1 MKTITFY
8 ILLLSVAVLCP
19 HISQAHGFAEMSGD
33 TLRMGND
40 HIERVFLWNG
50 GDLKTVAVINKL
62 SGEVMH
68 SKGSQPDFLLVKG
81 KTEDGRWS
89 KENVPSDGVHPA
101 CLQVTVQYRKGSLEV
116 KRQYRIYDVAAI
128 ACQTWLRGRLG
139 VVEQDREVS
148 AADRKNIE
156 FKEDMDAGVK
166 IPVLDRL
173 ELQGNHWRCR
183 AVEFFDYTDW
193 NDNLVAERD
202 FIPYRENG
210 YRGNLLLADDLV
222 TGSGF
227 FLLKE
232 APCSSTQLHYPGYD
246 FRAEYGTFKVTG
258 LGVSAGDVTPD
269 GWTPVY
275 GVVLGVFDGGKREA
289 LTALHSYQRQ
299 ARLCKAAGA
308 GGDEMVMLNT
318 WGDRSQDSRINE
330 EFCLSELDRA
340 ARLGITVF
348 QLDDGWQIGKSP
360 NSKVAKGSFKDIWSN
375 KDYWKPDPVKFPD
388 GLKPIVD
395 KGRKL
400 GIRIGLWYNPSVQND
415 FADWRKDAEAILGLW
430 REYGITIFKID
441 GLQIPTKAAEQNL
454 RSLFDLVQ
462 KESGG
467 EVIFNLDAT
476 AGRRGGYNMF
486 TEYGN
491 IFMENRYTDWGN
503 YYPFHTLR
511 NLWQLSR
518 YVPSQR
524 LQVEFLNK
532 WRNADKYA
540 LGDIFAPCNYSF
552 DYIFA
557 TTMAG
562 QSLAWMEASNLPE
575 EAFETGKLI
584 HRYTEIQEDIHNGTI
599 LPVGDEPSG
608 RSWTGFQSIKD
619 SRSGY
624 FIIYREDNESASAM
638 VKTWL
643 DGGVEVTL
651 EPVMGDGKADKVKA
665 DNEGRLCFK
674 LAGKNS
680 FAVYKYLITD

>member
-33 TLRMGND
+33 TLRVGND

-62 SGEVMH
+62 SGEVMR

-81 KTEDGRWS
+81 KAEDGRWS

-540 LGDIFAPCNYSF
+540 PGDIFAPCNYSF

-557 TTMAG
+557 TTIAG
-562 QSLAWMEASNLPE
+562 QPLAWMEASNLPE
-575 EAFETGKLI
+575 EAFEAGKLI
-584 HRYTEIQEDIHNGTI
+584 HRYTGIQEDIHKGTI

>member
-1 MKTITFY
+1 MKIITFY

-33 TLRMGND
+33 TLRVGND

-50 GDLKTVAVINKL
+50 GDLKTVAVINKQ
-62 SGEVMH
+62 SGEVMR

-81 KTEDGRWS
+81 KAEDGRWS

-540 LGDIFAPCNYSF
+540 SGDIFAPCNYSF

-557 TTMAG
+557 TTIAG
-562 QSLAWMEASNLPE
+562 QPLAWMEASNLPE

-638 VKTWL
+638 VKTRL

>member
-62 SGEVMH
+62 SGEVMR

-81 KTEDGRWS
+81 KAEDGRWS

-101 CLQVTVQYRKGSLEV
+101 CFQVTVQYRKGSLEV

-275 GVVLGVFDGGKREA
+275 GVVLGVFDCGKREA

-540 LGDIFAPCNYSF
+540 PGDIFAPCNYSF

-557 TTMAG
+557 TTIAG
-562 QSLAWMEASNLPE
+562 QPLAWMEASNLPE

-584 HRYTEIQEDIHNGTI
+584 HRYTEIQEDIHKGTI

>member
-50 GDLKTVAVINKL
+50 GDLKTVAVINKQ
-62 SGEVMH
+62 SGEVMR

-81 KTEDGRWS
+81 KAEDGRWS

-101 CLQVTVQYRKGSLEV
+101 CFQVTVQYRKGSLEV

-210 YRGNLLLADDLV
+210 YRGNLILADDLV

-330 EFCLSELDRA
+330 EFCLAELDRA

-375 KDYWKPDPVKFPD
+375 KDYWKPDPVKFTD

-400 GIRIGLWYNPSVQND
+400 GIRIGLWYNPSVQSD

-540 LGDIFAPCNYSF
+540 PGDIFAPCNYSF

-562 QSLAWMEASNLPE
+562 QPLVWMEASNLPE

-584 HRYTEIQEDIHNGTI
+584 HRYTEIQEDIHKGTI

-680 FAVYKYLITD
+680 FAVYKYLITY

>member
-62 SGEVMH
+62 SGEVMR

-81 KTEDGRWS
+81 KAEDGRWS

-375 KDYWKPDPVKFPD
+375 KDYWKPDSVKFPD

-540 LGDIFAPCNYSF
+540 SGDIFAPCNYSF

-557 TTMAG
+557 TTIAG
-562 QSLAWMEASNLPE
+562 QPLAWMEASNLPE

-665 DNEGRLCFK
+665 DNEGRLCLK

>member
-62 SGEVMH
+62 SGEVMR

-81 KTEDGRWS
+81 KAEDGRWS

-128 ACQTWLRGRLG
+128 ACQTWLRGCLG

-375 KDYWKPDPVKFPD
+375 KNYWKPDPVKFPD

-430 REYGITIFKID
+430 RKYGITIFKID

-540 LGDIFAPCNYSF
+540 PGDIFAPCNYSF

-557 TTMAG
+557 TTIAG
-562 QSLAWMEASNLPE
+562 QPLAWMEASNLPE

>member
-1 MKTITFY
+1 MKIITFY

-62 SGEVMH
+62 SGEVMR

-81 KTEDGRWS
+81 KAEDGRWS

-139 VVEQDREVS
+139 VVEQDCEVS

-275 GVVLGVFDGGKREA
+275 GVVLGVFDGGEREA
-289 LTALHSYQRQ
+289 LTALHSYQSQ

-400 GIRIGLWYNPSVQND
+400 GIRIGLWFNPSVQND

-430 REYGITIFKID
+430 LEYGITIFKID

-540 LGDIFAPCNYSF
+540 PGDIFAPCNYSF

-562 QSLAWMEASNLPE
+562 QPLAWMEASNLPE

-584 HRYTEIQEDIHNGTI
+584 HRYTGIQEDIHKGTI

>member
-33 TLRMGND
+33 TLRVGND

-62 SGEVMH
+62 SGEVMR

-81 KTEDGRWS
+81 KAEDGRWS

-299 ARLCKAAGA
+299 ARLCKATGA

-375 KDYWKPDPVKFPD
+375 KDYWKPDSVKFPD

-540 LGDIFAPCNYSF
+540 PGDIFAPCNYSF

-557 TTMAG
+557 TTIAG
-562 QSLAWMEASNLPE
+562 QPLAWMEASNLPE

-584 HRYTEIQEDIHNGTI
+584 HRYTEIQEDIHKGTI

>member
-33 TLRMGND
+33 TLRVGND

-62 SGEVMH
+62 SGEVMR

-81 KTEDGRWS
+81 KAEDGRWS

-289 LTALHSYQRQ
+289 FTALHSYQRQ

-540 LGDIFAPCNYSF
+540 SGDIFAPCNYSF

-557 TTMAG
+557 TTIAG
-562 QSLAWMEASNLPE
+562 QPLAWMEASNLPE

-651 EPVMGDGKADKVKA
+651 EPIMGDGKADKVKA

>member
-33 TLRMGND
+33 TLRVGND

-81 KTEDGRWS
+81 KAEDGRWS

-269 GWTPVY
+269 GWASVY
-275 GVVLGVFDGGKREA
+275 GVVLGVFDGGEREA

-299 ARLCKAAGA
+299 ARLCKATGA

-330 EFCLSELDRA
+330 EFCLAELDRA

-400 GIRIGLWYNPSVQND
+400 GIRIGLWYNPSVQDD

-454 RSLFDLVQ
+454 RNLFDLVQ

-540 LGDIFAPCNYSF
+540 PGDIFAPCNYSF

-557 TTMAG
+557 TTIAG
-562 QSLAWMEASNLPE
+562 QPLAWMEASNLPE

-584 HRYTEIQEDIHNGTI
+584 HRYTGIQEDIHNGTI

>member
-1 MKTITFY
+1 MKIITFY

-33 TLRMGND
+33 TLRVGND

-81 KTEDGRWS
+81 KAEDGRWS

-308 GGDEMVMLNT
+308 SGDEMVMLNT

-680 FAVYKYLITD
+680 FAVYKYIITD

>member
-50 GDLKTVAVINKL
+50 GDLKTVAVINKQ

-81 KTEDGRWS
+81 KAEDGRWS

-258 LGVSAGDVTPD
+258 LGVSAGDVTSD

-400 GIRIGLWYNPSVQND
+400 GIRIGLWYNPSVQDD

>member
-50 GDLKTVAVINKL
+50 GDLKTVAVINKQ
-62 SGEVMH
+62 SGEVMR

-81 KTEDGRWS
+81 KAEDGRWS

-232 APCSSTQLHYPGYD
+232 ASCSSTQLHYPGYD

-400 GIRIGLWYNPSVQND
+400 GIRIGLWYNPSVQDD

-540 LGDIFAPCNYSF
+540 PGDIFAPCNYSF

-557 TTMAG
+557 TTIAG
-562 QSLAWMEASNLPE
+562 QPLAWMEASNLPE
-575 EAFETGKLI
+575 EAFEAGKLI
-584 HRYTEIQEDIHNGTI
+584 HRYTGIQEDIHKGTI

>member
-50 GDLKTVAVINKL
+50 GDLKTVAVINKQ
-62 SGEVMH
+62 SGEVMR

-81 KTEDGRWS
+81 KAEDGRWS

-232 APCSSTQLHYPGYD
+232 APCSSTQLYYPGYD

-540 LGDIFAPCNYSF
+540 PGDIFAPCNYSF

-557 TTMAG
+557 TTIAG
-562 QSLAWMEASNLPE
+562 QPLAWMEASNLPE

-584 HRYTEIQEDIHNGTI
+584 HRYTEIQEDIHKGTI

-624 FIIYREDNESASAM
+624 FIIYHEDNESASAM

-674 LAGKNS
+674 LAGMNS

>member
-33 TLRMGND
+33 TLRVGND

-62 SGEVMH
+62 SGEVMR

-81 KTEDGRWS
+81 KAEDGRWS

-269 GWTPVY
+269 GWTSVY

-299 ARLCKAAGA
+299 ARLCKATGA

-375 KDYWKPDPVKFPD
+375 KDYWKPDSVKFPD

-540 LGDIFAPCNYSF
+540 PGDIFAPCNYSF

-557 TTMAG
+557 TTIAG
-562 QSLAWMEASNLPE
+562 QPLAWMEASNLPE

>member
-1 MKTITFY
+1 MRSITLTIIF
-8 ILLLSVAVLCP
+8 LSFLALCP
-19 HISQAHGFAEMSGD
+19 RQSRAQGYASMQGD
-33 TLRMGND
+33 TLRMGNSS
-40 HIERVFLWNG
+40 IERVFLWNG
-50 GDLKTVAVINKL
+50 GELKTVALVDKL
-62 SGEVMH
+62 NGNVMR
-68 SKGSQPDFLLVKG
+68 SKGSQPDFLVLKG
-81 KTEDGRWS
+81 KAEDGRWT

-101 CLQVTVQYRKGSLEV
+101 YLQVTVDYRKGNLEI

-128 ACQTWLRGRLG
+128 ACHTWLRGHLG
-139 VVEQDREVS
+139 AIEQGREVS
-148 AADRKNIE
+148 GADRKNIE

-183 AVEFFDYTDW
+183 AVEFYDYTDW
-193 NDNLVAERD
+193 NDNLVAERS

-210 YRGNLLLADDLV
+210 YRGNLLLASDLV
-222 TGSGF
+222 TGHGF
-227 FLLKE
+227 FFLKE
-232 APCSSTQLHYPGYD
+232 APCSSTQLSYPGYD
-246 FRAEYGTFKVTG
+246 FRAEYGNFKVTG
-258 LGVSAGDVTPD
+258 LGVRSGDVTPD
-269 GWTPVY
+269 GWTAVY
-275 GVVLGVFDGGKREA
+275 GVVVGVFGGGEREA
-289 LTALHSYQRQ
+289 LAALHDYQRQ
-299 ARLCKAAGA
+299 ARLEKAAGRD
-308 GGDEMVMLNT
+308 GDEMVMLNT
-318 WGDRSQDSRINE
+318 WGDRSQDARINAD
-330 EFCLSELDRA
+330 FCLAELDRA
-340 ARLGITVF
+340 ARLGVTVF

-395 KGRKL
+395 KGKRL
-400 GIRIGLWYNPSVQND
+400 GIRIGLWYNPSVQHD
-415 FADWRKDAEAILGLW
+415 FADWRKDADAILGLW

-454 RSLFDLVQ
+454 RSLFDTVQ

-467 EVIFNLDAT
+467 QVIFNLDAT

-518 YVPSQR
+518 YVPAQR

-540 LGDIFAPCNYSF
+540 EGDIFAPGNYSF
-552 DYIFA
+552 DYLFA

-562 QSLAWMEASNLPE
+562 QPLAWMEASNLPE
-575 EAFETGKLI
+575 EAFATGRLI
-584 HRYTEIQEDIHNGTI
+584 KQYTKIQEDLHSGTI
-599 LPVGDEPSG
+599 LPIGEEPSG

-624 FIIYREDNESASAM
+624 FIVYRENTDDASAR

-643 DGGVEVTL
+643 DGGAKVTL
-651 EPVMGDGKADKVKA
+651 TPVLGDGEAATLQADEA
-665 DNEGRLCFK
+665 GRVSFT

-680 FAVYKYLITD
+680 FAVYKYEIIE